1 MEVQRAR
8 IAAIAGLCGATVAQD
23 KAYPGWAPNP
33 SSPVLQV
40 LHAGFM
46 LGLEA
51 LILTDTDQILNHT
64 FSSANKSSSISS

>member
-8 IAAIAGLCGATVAQD
+8 IAAIAGMCGAKVEQD

-40 LHAGFM
+40 LSTAC
-46 LGLEA
+46 LS
-51 LILTDTDQILNHT
+51 TKNHT
-64 FSSANKSSSISS
+64 YLNFPSGL